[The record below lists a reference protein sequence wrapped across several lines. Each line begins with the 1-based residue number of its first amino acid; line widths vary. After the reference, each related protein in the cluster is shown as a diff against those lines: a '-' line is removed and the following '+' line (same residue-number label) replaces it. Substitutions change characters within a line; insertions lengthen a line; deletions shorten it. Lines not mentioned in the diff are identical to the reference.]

1 MYSHPVSIYGAAWAQ
16 LAHKALVYH
25 WENCLLVRG
34 AGGKK
39 SAGVARAPL
48 TKRFCARGGILGGF
62 LACPTFVFL
71 EFIVHAAFLWEM
83 VNILKQ
89 ISSVGWSDGW
99 GIVGVLDSLLATA
112 PPPLSR

>member
-1 MYSHPVSIYGAAWAQ
+1 MVRNQRG
-16 LAHKALVYH
+16 LRALPSRKT
-25 WENCLLVRG
+25 LLCTPR
-34 AGGKK
+34 
-39 SAGVARAPL
+39 
-48 TKRFCARGGILGGF
+48 GILGGF

>member
-1 MYSHPVSIYGAAWAQ
+1 
-16 LAHKALVYH
+16 
-25 WENCLLVRG
+25 
-34 AGGKK
+34 
-39 SAGVARAPL
+39 
-48 TKRFCARGGILGGF
+48 
-62 LACPTFVFL
+62 
-71 EFIVHAAFLWEM
+71 VHAAFLWEM